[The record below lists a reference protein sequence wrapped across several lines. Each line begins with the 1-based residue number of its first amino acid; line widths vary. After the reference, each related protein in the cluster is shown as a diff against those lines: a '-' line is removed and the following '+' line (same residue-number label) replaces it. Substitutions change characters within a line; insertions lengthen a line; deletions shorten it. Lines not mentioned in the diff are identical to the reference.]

1 MFNQKNLKKKK
12 KFFNQ
17 NGVIV
22 FKKLVPKSI
31 INKCLKDLENFEA
44 KNYSKN
50 KNFVSD
56 VSKNRKYIRYFQYL
70 NIYIKSFE
78 AFFNNKI
85 LNIASLL
92 LNDIAYFS
100 SMNYHNKAP
109 GGQATPP
116 HQDNFY
122 WCRKPKSAL
131 TAYIALNNHS
141 PKNGGI
147 EYLLASHKL
156 KTLNHN
162 SSKVKGFSSFI
173 KNNNLPNKKEKIVVA
188 MSGGVDSSVT
198 AVLLHKAG
206 YEVIGVTMQLH
217 ESKSVIKTKTCCSG
231 LDISDAKK
239 VAKKFGFKHY
249 IIDYK
254 EEFKKSVIDD
264 FVKSYER
271 GETPIPC
278 IKCNQTVKFT
288 DLINFTKSAGCKVL
302 ATGHYV
308 RRVYDGKTL
317 ER

>member
-50 KNFVSD
+50 KNFISD

-173 KNNNLPNKKEKIVVA
+173 KNNKI
-188 MSGGVDSSVT
+188 DNF
-198 AVLLHKAG
+198 
-206 YEVIGVTMQLH
+206 
-217 ESKSVIKTKTCCSG
+217 
-231 LDISDAKK
+231 
-239 VAKKFGFKHY
+239 KKFKPSLNTGDVIFHHCNIIHQAGKNNHQKLDRKALALAIYSNKSKLDTKLQKKYFKNRN
-249 IIDYK
+249 
-254 EEFKKSVIDD
+254 KS
-264 FVKSYER
+264 
-271 GETPIPC
+271 
-278 IKCNQTVKFT
+278 
-288 DLINFTKSAGCKVL
+288 
-302 ATGHYV
+302 
-308 RRVYDGKTL
+308 
-317 ER
+317 